1 MSYSYASNL
10 NLRGAQRGAALTTAT
25 SSFVGVVRV
34 DNTTLLVDANGTIS
48 VDSTAL
54 NNLSSFAVT
63 NIAAVSSFAVTN
75 IAAVSSFAVTNIA
88 SVSSTLYSLIFAPK
102 TLTTKQTFLGNVTS
116 SAVKITNALEGISVS
131 STVATGTINFDATQ
145 HSILYF
151 TGAASGNWTI
161 NFRANGSNSLDS
173 IMSVGEALTVV
184 HMVTN
189 TGTAFYNN
197 VVNIDG
203 AATTTKWQGGSAPTA
218 GNINSVDSYSY
229 TIVKTASA
237 TFTVFASQTRFA

>member
-75 IAAVSSFAVTNIA
+75 IA

-102 TLTTKQTFLGNVTS
+102 TLITKQTLVGSTTSIGVKLS
-116 SAVKITNALEGISVS
+116 SAIEHISVS
-131 STVATGTINFDATQ
+131 SVASTGTINVDLTTQSTIFNTTNAT
-145 HSILYF
+145 
-151 TGAASGNWTI
+151 GNFTI
-161 NFRANGSNSLDS
+161 NFRGNASNSLDS
-173 IMSVGEALTVV
+173 LLAVGESITAAFLTNNGATAYYNTS
-184 HMVTN
+184 VT
-189 TGTAFYNN
+189 
-197 VVNIDG
+197 VDS
-203 AATTTKWQGGSAPTA
+203 ATPTVRWQNGVTPTA
-218 GNINSVDSYSY
+218 GNTNSTDIYSY
-229 TIVKTASA
+229 IILKTAAA
-237 TFTVFASQTRFA
+237 TFTVFATLTKFA

>member
-1 MSYSYASNL
+1 M
-10 NLRGAQRGAALTTAT
+10 
-25 SSFVGVVRV
+25 
-34 DNTTLLVDANGTIS
+34 LVDANGTIS
-48 VDSTAL
+48 VDFTSVNSSIA
-54 NNLSSFAVT
+54 NLSSVSAT
-63 NIAAVSSFAVTN
+63 NIANLSSTTATNLATVSSTSYTN
-75 IAAVSSFAVTNIA
+75 FTTLSSNLS
-88 SVSSTLYSLIFAPK
+88 SVSSNLYSVIFAP
-102 TLTTKQTFLGNVTS
+102 TTFTTKQTFLGNVTS
-116 SAVKITNALEGISVS
+116 TSIKLVSALEGISVS

-173 IMSVGEALTVV
+173 IMAVGEALTVV

>member
-1 MSYSYASNL
+1 MSYSFASNL
-10 NLRGAQRGAALTTAT
+10 NLKGAQRGAALSTAT
-25 SSFVGVVRV
+25 SSYVGVVRV
-34 DNTTLLVDANGTIS
+34 DGNTMLVDANGTIS
-48 VDSTAL
+48 VDFTSVNSSIA
-54 NNLSSFAVT
+54 NLSSVSAT
-63 NIAAVSSFAVTN
+63 NIATVSSVSYSTFTTLSSNTYTN
-75 IAAVSSFAVTNIA
+75 
-88 SVSSTLYSLIFAPK
+88 LYAP
-102 TLTTKQTFLGNVTS
+102 TTFTTKQTFLGNVTS
-116 SAVKITNALEGISVS
+116 SAIKLINALEGISVS

-173 IMSVGEALTVV
+173 IMAVGEALTVV

>member
-10 NLRGAQRGAALTTAT
+10 NLRGAQRGAALSTAT
-25 SSFVGVVRV
+25 TSFVGVVRV
-34 DNTTLLVDANGTIS
+34 DGNTMLVDANGTIS
-48 VDSTAL
+48 VDFTSVNSSIA
-54 NNLSSFAVT
+54 NLSSVSYSTFTTLSSNTYT
-63 NIAAVSSFAVTN
+63 N
-75 IAAVSSFAVTNIA
+75 
-88 SVSSTLYSLIFAPK
+88 LYAP
-102 TLTTKQTFLGNVTS
+102 TTFTTKQTFLGNVTS
-116 SAVKITNALEGISVS
+116 SAIKLINALEGISVS

-173 IMSVGEALTVV
+173 IMAVGEALTVV

>member
-1 MSYSYASNL
+1 MSYSFASNL
-10 NLRGAQRGAALTTAT
+10 NLKGAQRGAALSTAT

-34 DNTTLLVDANGTIS
+34 DGSSMLVDANGTIS
-48 VDSTAL
+48 VDPTAL
-54 NNLSSFAVT
+54 NNL
-63 NIAAVSSFAVTN
+63 SSFAVTN

-88 SVSSTLYSLIFAPK
+88 SVSSTLYSLIFAP
-102 TLTTKQTFLGNVTS
+102 TTFTTKQTFLGNVTS

-131 STVATGTINFDATQ
+131 STVATGTINFDVTTQ
-145 HSILYF
+145 SILYF

-173 IMSVGEALTVV
+173 VMAVGEALTVV

>member
-1 MSYSYASNL
+1 MSYSYVSNL
-10 NLRGAQRGAALTTAT
+10 NLRGAQRGAALSTAT

-34 DNTTLLVDANGTIS
+34 DGNTMLVDANGTIS

-54 NNLSSFAVT
+54 NNL
-63 NIAAVSSFAVTN
+63 SSFAVTN

-173 IMSVGEALTVV
+173 IMAVGEALTVV

>member
-75 IAAVSSFAVTNIA
+75 IA

-116 SAVKITNALEGISVS
+116 TSIKLVSALEGISVS

-173 IMSVGEALTVV
+173 IMAVGEALTVV